1 MTTVVGFRQG
11 VRLGVDVGSVRVGV
25 ARCDASGLLATPVAT
40 LKRGHGDLA
49 ELAALVVESGAVE
62 VVVGLPLSMSGR
74 LGPAADTARGYAVE
88 LAARIAPVG
97 VRLVDERL
105 STVGATRELQAAG
118 INSRRGRSLV
128 DQAAAVIILQ
138 AALDAERSTGFPPG
152 ETVEPAGA

>member
-1 MTTVVGFRQG
+1 VTTVVAFRHG

-25 ARCDASGLLATPVAT
+25 ARCDAAGLLATPVAT
-40 LKRGHGDLA
+40 LRRGDGDLA
-49 ELAALVVESGAVE
+49 ALAALVVDSEAVE

-74 LGPAADTARGYAVE
+74 PGPAADAARDYAIQ
-88 LAARIAPVG
+88 LATRIAPIG

-105 STVGATRELQAAG
+105 STVGATRDLQAAG

-138 AALDAERSTGFPPG
+138 SALDAERSTGLPPG
-152 ETVEPAGA
+152 ESAEPAGA

>member
-1 MTTVVGFRQG
+1 MTTAVGFRQG

-25 ARCDASGLLATPVAT
+25 ARSDASGLLATPVAT
-40 LKRGHGDLA
+40 LTRGRGDLA
-49 ELAALVVESGAVE
+49 ELARLVVEAEALE
-62 VVVGLPLSMSGR
+62 VVVGLPLSLSGCA
-74 LGPAADTARGYAVE
+74 GSAADAARVYANA

-105 STVGATRELQAAG
+105 STVGATRDLQAAG
-118 INSRRGRSLV
+118 INSRRGRSLI

-138 AALDAERSTGFPPG
+138 AALDAERSTGLPPG